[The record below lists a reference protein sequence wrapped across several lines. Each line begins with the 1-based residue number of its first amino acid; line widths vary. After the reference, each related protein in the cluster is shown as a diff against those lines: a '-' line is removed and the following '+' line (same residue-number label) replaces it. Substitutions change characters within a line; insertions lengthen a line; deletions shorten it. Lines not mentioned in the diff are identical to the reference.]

1 MTTIKGV
8 TMTFEEYQKQAL
20 STVLSTGD
28 EFKDLLHFVLGLSGE
43 TGEVAEK
50 FKKIIRDKNGIISEE
65 DKLELTKELG
75 DVLWY
80 IAVFSD
86 ALGVSL
92 DTVVNQNV
100 EKLNS
105 RQLRGSL
112 DGSGDNR

>member
-1 MTTIKGV
+1 
-8 TMTFEEYQKQAL
+8 MTFEEYQKQAL

-28 EFKDLLHFVLGLSGE
+28 DFKDQLHFVLGLSGE

-50 FKKIIRDKNGIISEE
+50 FKKIIRDHDGVISDE
-65 DKLELTKELG
+65 DKVELTKELG

-92 DTVVNQNV
+92 DEVVQQNV
-100 EKLNS
+100 TKLSS
-105 RQLRGSL
+105 RKVRGSL